1 MTNNLKDML
10 NNIPV
15 PDEIDDYIE
24 IGLSKADE
32 EHRRRK
38 SYKPLLAIAASLVI
52 LLAFTGIV
60 GFDRVEAAIRRALQY
75 VPGYNVV
82 VDTEEGRVLALKD
95 QVMHEE
101 GDYYLVIKA
110 ASKLGKNLSLTV
122 ESNYEEDDIYLKD
135 GDGNISYVA
144 AYSRSGGG
152 EFWEGDFYFEVEND
166 DMKNYFLLFKDLE
179 LPFTLEKTAEVEDFL
194 QLGNHA
200 SDKGVNLVAI
210 KKQLEDKLMISLLH
224 QTEDKYIE
232 DYPFEMSLM
241 FAEDLIEEKSMYI
254 LTKDGKRIYPS
265 LPSSFGNL
273 MSDFY
278 FDIEDQE
285 GLKLVLPYLKVRY
298 YDLKSHKIKIKTPK
312 DGEREAIN
320 EVLSL
325 GDFSI
330 EIVDVRRSDREVV
343 VAMIWNSP
351 EDEILDY
358 VRVRGIDGYGIGPN
372 EETGHIELFLDLTEL
387 GRNFT
392 LYFESPSSV
401 MLGDWVIDLD

>member
-135 GDGNISYVA
+135 GDGNISYAA

-166 DMKNYFLLFKDLE
+166 DMKNYFLLFKDIE

-330 EIVDVRRSDREVV
+330 EIVDVRRSYREVV

>member
-1 MTNNLKDML
+1 
-10 NNIPV
+10 
-15 PDEIDDYIE
+15 
-24 IGLSKADE
+24 
-32 EHRRRK
+32 
-38 SYKPLLAIAASLVI
+38 
-52 LLAFTGIV
+52 
-60 GFDRVEAAIRRALQY
+60 
-75 VPGYNVV
+75 
-82 VDTEEGRVLALKD
+82 
-95 QVMHEE
+95 
-101 GDYYLVIKA
+101 
-110 ASKLGKNLSLTV
+110 
-122 ESNYEEDDIYLKD
+122 
-135 GDGNISYVA
+135 
-144 AYSRSGGG
+144 
-152 EFWEGDFYFEVEND
+152 
-166 DMKNYFLLFKDLE
+166 MKNYFLLFKDLE

-241 FAEDLIEEKSMYI
+241 FAEDLIEEKNMYI
-254 LTKDGKRIYPS
+254 MTKDGERVYPS

-298 YDLKSHKIKIKTPK
+298 YDLKSDKIKIKTPK

-330 EIVDVRRSDREVV
+330 EIVDVRRSDKEVI
-343 VAMIWNSP
+343 VA
-351 EDEILDY
+351 
-358 VRVRGIDGYGIGPN
+358 IDGYGIGPN
-372 EETGHIELFLDLTEL
+372 EETGHMELFLDLTDL

>member
-166 DMKNYFLLFKDLE
+166 DMKNYFLLFKDIE

-372 EETGHIELFLDLTEL
+372 EETGHMELFLDLTDL

>member
-166 DMKNYFLLFKDLE
+166 DMKNYFLLFKDIE

>member
-166 DMKNYFLLFKDLE
+166 DMKNYFLLFKDIE

-241 FAEDLIEEKSMYI
+241 FAEDLIEEKNMYI
-254 LTKDGKRIYPS
+254 MTKDGERVYPS

-298 YDLKSHKIKIKTPK
+298 YDLKSDKIKIKTPK

-330 EIVDVRRSDREVV
+330 EIVDVRRSDKEVI

-372 EETGHIELFLDLTEL
+372 EETGHMELFLDLTDL

>member
-1 MTNNLKDML
+1 M
-10 NNIPV
+10 
-15 PDEIDDYIE
+15 
-24 IGLSKADE
+24 
-32 EHRRRK
+32 
-38 SYKPLLAIAASLVI
+38 
-52 LLAFTGIV
+52 
-60 GFDRVEAAIRRALQY
+60 
-75 VPGYNVV
+75 
-82 VDTEEGRVLALKD
+82 
-95 QVMHEE
+95 
-101 GDYYLVIKA
+101 
-110 ASKLGKNLSLTV
+110 
-122 ESNYEEDDIYLKD
+122 
-135 GDGNISYVA
+135 
-144 AYSRSGGG
+144 
-152 EFWEGDFYFEVEND
+152 
-166 DMKNYFLLFKDLE
+166 
-179 LPFTLEKTAEVEDFL
+179 
-194 QLGNHA
+194 
-200 SDKGVNLVAI
+200 VAI